1 MNRENFIAYKINR
14 ENFIALQK
22 DVKLSIYQRVYLE
35 IKKNY

>member
-22 DVKLSIYQRVYLE
+22 DVKLSIYQRVHLE